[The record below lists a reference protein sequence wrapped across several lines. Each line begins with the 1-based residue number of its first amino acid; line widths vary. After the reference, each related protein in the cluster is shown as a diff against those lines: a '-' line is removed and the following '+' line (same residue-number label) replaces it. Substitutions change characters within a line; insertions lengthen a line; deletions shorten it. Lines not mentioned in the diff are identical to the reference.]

1 MNIQVIGATINPK
14 LDKQIK
20 QSDISEPKSLDEF
33 DVNFI
38 DLSSQKLWKNKG
50 ESYLSID
57 NINDFKSIKTML
69 EKSSTS
75 KVIIILPKN
84 QSLYYHRYASSDKYY
99 NSILLKDMLK
109 NLKEQIL
116 SLIVP
121 NSLNRYSL
129 VYEITST
136 ILNQESYTGDFYFE
150 GFEKPITISDKSK
163 KVTTITNGDRF
174 YLTTLDVLKN
184 QSSMQNYLEYLF
196 PRKTSL
202 PQWIRDYNFF
212 NDEENKK
219 LIEEKNSEIERAR
232 EIIEESNTIL
242 ENNMKY
248 KSILYT
254 NGDEL
259 VTVVFDILEKIL
271 RYDFSSFVDEKKEDF
286 LAKLENITFVGEIKG
301 VTSNVKNE
309 HISQLDVHYQRYC
322 DKLIEEN
329 NKDEEVKALLI
340 INPFRTKPIIERAEV
355 HEIQVDL
362 AIRNKSLIITTFT
375 LLQVFE
381 KYLKKELSNDR
392 IIEVLQS
399 KIGLLSI
406 DDFFKQPSKNVD
418 NSAYM
423 I

>member
-14 LDKQIK
+14 LDKQIM
-20 QSDISEPKSLDEF
+20 QSDISKPKSLDEF

-38 DLSSQKLWKNKG
+38 DLSSERLWKNKG
-50 ESYLSID
+50 ESYFSIN

-84 QSLYYHRYASSDKYY
+84 QSLYYHRYTSSDKYFK
-99 NSILLKDMLK
+99 SILLKDMLK
-109 NLKEQIL
+109 YLKEQIL
-116 SLIVP
+116 SSIVP
-121 NSLNRYSL
+121 DSLNRYSL

-136 ILNQESYTGDFYFE
+136 VLNQESYTGNFYFE
-150 GFEKPITISDKSK
+150 DFEKPITISDKSK

-184 QSSMQNYLEYLF
+184 QSSMQNFLKYLF

-212 NDEENKK
+212 TDEENKK
-219 LIEEKNSEIERAR
+219 LIEEKNNEIERATK
-232 EIIEESNTIL
+232 IIEKSNTIL

-254 NGDEL
+254 NGNEL
-259 VTVVFDILEKIL
+259 VTVVFEILENIL
-271 RYDFSSFVDEKKEDF
+271 RYDFSDFVDEKKEDF

-329 NKDEEVKALLI
+329 NNDEKVKALLI
-340 INPFRTKPIIERAEV
+340 INPFRTKPIIEREEV

-362 AIRNKSLIITTFT
+362 AKRNKSLIITTFT

>member
-1 MNIQVIGATINPK
+1 M
-14 LDKQIK
+14 
-20 QSDISEPKSLDEF
+20 
-33 DVNFI
+33 
-38 DLSSQKLWKNKG
+38 
-50 ESYLSID
+50 
-57 NINDFKSIKTML
+57 
-69 EKSSTS
+69 
-75 KVIIILPKN
+75 
-84 QSLYYHRYASSDKYY
+84 
-99 NSILLKDMLK
+99 
-109 NLKEQIL
+109 
-116 SLIVP
+116 
-121 NSLNRYSL
+121 
-129 VYEITST
+129 
-136 ILNQESYTGDFYFE
+136 
-150 GFEKPITISDKSK
+150 
-163 KVTTITNGDRF
+163 
-174 YLTTLDVLKN
+174 
-184 QSSMQNYLEYLF
+184 F